1 MSIKV
6 VRKRLSIRSW
16 RRGTK
21 ELDLILGQ
29 FSDKNLNGL
38 KMSELNL
45 YEQFLSNDDYLIY
58 NWLFSKED
66 SPKLFK
72 SLIKQIQEGMHP
84 ITTFTLLIFII
95 KIFLLFF

>member
-1 MSIKV
+1 MCIDV
-6 VRKRLSIRSW
+6 VRKRLLIRSW

-29 FSDKNLNGL
+29 FSDKNLNKL
-38 KMSELNL
+38 EMPELNL

-66 SPKLFK
+66 SPKIFK
-72 SLIKQIQEGMHP
+72 I
-84 ITTFTLLIFII
+84 
-95 KIFLLFF
+95 

>member
-1 MSIKV
+1 MSINV

-29 FSDKNLNGL
+29 FSDKNLMEL
-38 KMSELNL
+38 EMSELKL
-45 YEQFLSNDDYLIY
+45 YEKFLSNDDYLIY

-66 SPKLFK
+66 SPKIFK
-72 SLIKQIQEGMHP
+72 SLIKRIQEDMHH
-84 ITTFTLLIFII
+84 
-95 KIFLLFF
+95 

>member
-6 VRKRLSIRSW
+6 IRKRLSIRSW

-29 FSDKNLNGL
+29 FSDTNLTEF
-38 KMSELNL
+38 KISELNL

-58 NWLFSKED
+58 NWLFGKED
-66 SPKLFK
+66 SPKIFK
-72 SLIKQIQEGMHP
+72 SLIKSIQEGMYH
-84 ITTFTLLIFII
+84 
-95 KIFLLFF
+95 

>member
-6 VRKRLSIRSW
+6 VRKKLLIRSW

-29 FSDKNLNGL
+29 FSDKNIKKL

-45 YEQFLSNDDYLIY
+45 YEKFLSNDDHLIY
-58 NWLFSKED
+58 NWIFSKEE
-66 SPKLFK
+66 SPIIFK
-72 SLIKQIQEGMHP
+72 SLIKQIQEGMNR
-84 ITTFTLLIFII
+84 
-95 KIFLLFF
+95 

>member
-1 MSIKV
+1 MSINV

-29 FSDKNLNGL
+29 FSDENLSEL
-38 KMSELNL
+38 QMSELNL

-58 NWLFSKED
+58 NWLFGKED
-66 SPKLFK
+66 SPEIFK
-72 SLIKQIQEGMHP
+72 SLIKRIQKGMHH
-84 ITTFTLLIFII
+84 
-95 KIFLLFF
+95 

>member
-29 FSDKNLNGL
+29 FSDKNLKDL
-38 KMSELNL
+38 KISELKL
-45 YEQFLSNDDYLIY
+45 YEKLLSNDDYLIY

-66 SPKLFK
+66 SPKIFK
-72 SLIKQIQEGMHP
+72 SLIKRIQEGMHH
-84 ITTFTLLIFII
+84 
-95 KIFLLFF
+95 

>member
-1 MSIKV
+1 MCIDV
-6 VRKRLSIRSW
+6 VRKRLLIRSW

-29 FSDKNLNGL
+29 FSDENLNKL
-38 KMSELNL
+38 KMPELNL

-66 SPKLFK
+66 SPEIFK
-72 SLIKQIQEGMHP
+72 SLIKQIQEGMHR
-84 ITTFTLLIFII
+84 
-95 KIFLLFF
+95 

>member
-29 FSDKNLNGL
+29 FSDKNLKEL
-38 KMSELNL
+38 KISELKL
-45 YEQFLSNDDYLIY
+45 YEKFLSNDDYLIY

-66 SPKLFK
+66 SPKIFK
-72 SLIKQIQEGMHP
+72 SLIKQIQEGMHR
-84 ITTFTLLIFII
+84 
-95 KIFLLFF
+95 

>member
-29 FSDKNLNGL
+29 FSDKNLTEL
-38 KMSELNL
+38 QMSELNL

-58 NWLFSKED
+58 NWLFDKED
-66 SPKLFK
+66 SPEIFN
-72 SLIKQIQEGMHP
+72 SLIKRIQEGMHH
-84 ITTFTLLIFII
+84 
-95 KIFLLFF
+95 

>member
-1 MSIKV
+1 MSIEV

-29 FSDKNLNGL
+29 FSDKNLMEL
-38 KMSELNL
+38 KMSELKL
-45 YEQFLSNDDYLIY
+45 YEKFLSNDDYLIY

-66 SPKLFK
+66 SPKIFK
-72 SLIKQIQEGMHP
+72 SLIKRIQEDMHH
-84 ITTFTLLIFII
+84 
-95 KIFLLFF
+95 

>member
-1 MSIKV
+1 MCIDV
-6 VRKRLSIRSW
+6 VRKRLLIRSW

-29 FSDKNLNGL
+29 FSDKNLNML
-38 KMSELNL
+38 KMPELNL

-66 SPKLFK
+66 GPKIFK
-72 SLIKQIQEGMHP
+72 SLIKQIQEGMHR
-84 ITTFTLLIFII
+84 
-95 KIFLLFF
+95 

>member
-1 MSIKV
+1 MNIKV

-29 FSDKNLNGL
+29 FSDKNLDEL

-58 NWLFSKED
+58 NWLFNKEE
-66 SPKLFK
+66 SPKIFR
-72 SLIKQIQEGMHP
+72 SLIKLIQEGMDR
-84 ITTFTLLIFII
+84 
-95 KIFLLFF
+95 

>member
-29 FSDKNLNGL
+29 FSDANLNEL
-38 KMSELNL
+38 KMSDLNL
-45 YEQFLSNDDYLIY
+45 YEQLLSKDDHLIY

-66 SPKLFK
+66 SPKIFK
-72 SLIKQIQEGMHP
+72 SLIKRIQEGMHR
-84 ITTFTLLIFII
+84 
-95 KIFLLFF
+95 

>member
-29 FSDKNLNGL
+29 FSDKNLTEL
-38 KMSELNL
+38 QVSELNL

-58 NWLFSKED
+58 NWLFGKED
-66 SPKLFK
+66 SPEIFK
-72 SLIKQIQEGMHP
+72 SLVKRIQEGMNH
-84 ITTFTLLIFII
+84 
-95 KIFLLFF
+95 